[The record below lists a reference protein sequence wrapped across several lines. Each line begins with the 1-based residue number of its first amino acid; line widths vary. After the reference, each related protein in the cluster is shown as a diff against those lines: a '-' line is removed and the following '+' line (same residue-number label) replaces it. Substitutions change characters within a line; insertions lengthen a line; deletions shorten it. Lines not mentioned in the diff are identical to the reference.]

1 MSMSDMTI
9 VTRSLRVRLLSTV
22 ITVLSVACAAGLLI
36 VLLSLRHQGQAA
48 FSRGT
53 GNAHVLVSA
62 EPSGLVSVL
71 NTMFYAQAPKAALD
85 WKQIKALG
93 LDEQTRAKKDGGGAG
108 GEEVVPSD
116 RRLAFSVPVQMGDS
130 FRGFKTV
137 ATTGRFFS
145 AFQPTEEEAWAFAEG
160 KSFEGT
166 WEVVLGAEVAKITGL
181 KVGSELF
188 ITHGWSARGH
198 GEVEGDTPAT
208 KKEDEHDHSHGDHD
222 HDHDHDHDA
231 PGGAGHIHDEHP
243 FVVTGVLQPTGT
255 LHDRAVFMNIE
266 AGWVLHADEKRKAKD
281 PNLPE
286 ARVDNLTDEEK
297 QVTGVLV
304 RARSGAVLG
313 EVFAELRRQSGVT
326 VANPASEVR
335 TLFSIISNVDTIL
348 LAVAGAVLVGS
359 AASVMLAV
367 YSSMN
372 ERRKQI
378 AVLRVLGASRGRIT
392 GLVLAESAVIALLG
406 AAAGAVLSVI
416 GMQLAAAATLA
427 RTGVLIGGS
436 VEMGSVVM
444 VMAGTV
450 GLGMVAGLVP
460 GVMAYRV
467 GVGEHLRE

>member
-1 MSMSDMTI
+1 MTGI
-9 VTRSLRVRLLSTV
+9 
-22 ITVLSVACAAGLLI
+22 
-36 VLLSLRHQGQAA
+36 
-48 FSRGT
+48 
-53 GNAHVLVSA
+53 
-62 EPSGLVSVL
+62 
-71 NTMFYAQAPKAALD
+71 
-85 WKQIKALG
+85 
-93 LDEQTRAKKDGGGAG
+93 
-108 GEEVVPSD
+108 
-116 RRLAFSVPVQMGDS
+116 
-130 FRGFKTV
+130 
-137 ATTGRFFS
+137 
-145 AFQPTEEEAWAFAEG
+145 
-160 KSFEGT
+160 
-166 WEVVLGAEVAKITGL
+166 
-181 KVGSELF
+181 
-188 ITHGWSARGH
+188 
-198 GEVEGDTPAT
+198 
-208 KKEDEHDHSHGDHD
+208 
-222 HDHDHDHDA
+222 
-231 PGGAGHIHDEHP
+231 
-243 FVVTGVLQPTGT
+243 LQPTGT

-266 AGWVLHADEKRKAKD
+266 AGWVLHAEEKRKAKD

-460 GVMAYRV
+460 GVLAYRV
-467 GVGEHLRE
+467 GVGESLRE

>member
-36 VLLSLRHQGQAA
+36 VLLSLRHQGQSA

-93 LDEQTRAKKDGGGAG
+93 LDEQTRAKKDGS

-130 FRGFKTV
+130 FRGFKSV
-137 ATTGRFFS
+137 ATTGRFFG
-145 AFQPTEEEAWAFAEG
+145 AFQPTEEEAWAFAAG

-198 GEVEGDTPAT
+198 GAVEGDTPAT

-222 HDHDHDHDA
+222 HDHDHDA

-243 FVVTGVLQPTGT
+243 FVVTGILQPTGT

-266 AGWVLHADEKRKAKD
+266 AGWVLHAEEKRKAKD

-313 EVFAELRRQSGVT
+313 EVFAELRKQTGVT

-416 GMQLAAAATLA
+416 GMQAAAAATLA

-436 VEMGSVVM
+436 VELGSVVM

-460 GVMAYRV
+460 GVLAYRV
-467 GVGEHLRE
+467 GVGESLRE